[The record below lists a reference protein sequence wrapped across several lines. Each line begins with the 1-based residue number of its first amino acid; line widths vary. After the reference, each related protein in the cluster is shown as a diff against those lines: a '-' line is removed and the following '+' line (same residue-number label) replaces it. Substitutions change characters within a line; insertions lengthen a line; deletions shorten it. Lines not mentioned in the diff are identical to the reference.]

1 MNTLLTPRQV
11 AERLA
16 VSPRTVYLWIEQ
28 GRLPSVRLSERV
40 TRISE
45 DALDAFVGAVTGGAD
60 LAAEASAVYRSHGQA
75 AVAEPPNHTPT
86 PTQRLRS
93 LLSTHRSEILAI
105 ADRRRTENLRIFGSV
120 ARGDG
125 NDHSD
130 IDLLVDMK
138 PDASFYDLSGLAVEL
153 ERLLGVPV
161 DVVPARSLKPGIRE
175 RVLAEAV
182 PL

>member
-1 MNTLLTPRQV
+1 MNTLLTPREV

-45 DALDAFVGAVTGGAD
+45 DALDAFVASATGGAD
-60 LAAEASAVYRSHGQA
+60 LAAEAGAVYS
-75 AVAEPPNHTPT
+75 PPAPT
-86 PTQRLRS
+86 RQLRE
-93 LLSTHRSEILAI
+93 LLSAHRTEILAI
-105 ADRRRTENLRIFGSV
+105 ADRRRAENLRVFGSV
-120 ARGDG
+120 ARGESSDG
-125 NDHSD
+125 SD
-130 IDLLVDMK
+130 IDILVDLK
-138 PDASFYDLSGLAVEL
+138 SDASVYDVSGLAVEL
-153 ERLLGVPV
+153 EQLLGVAV

-175 RVLAEAV
+175 RVLSEAV